1 MLAESVSIDGGTLLL
16 ILVGLLVVLGLVV
29 ALVAFGVVRLF
40 RWGSGR
46 HRDGSAPGGKGDPPL

>member
-16 ILVGLLVVLGLVV
+16 ILVGFLVVVGLVV
-29 ALVAFGVVRLF
+29 ALVVFGVVRLF

-46 HRDGSAPGGKGDPPL
+46 QRGGSAPGDQGDPPL